1 MYEFRVE
8 GMTCSHCVSAVT
20 RSVLHVDGAA
30 KIKVDLPANQVNVES
45 KADIDVIKD
54 AIIDAG
60 YAVTGASTA

>member
-20 RSVLHVDGAA
+20 RSVLHADGAA
-30 KIKVDLPANQVNVES
+30 RVKVDLPAGLVHVES
-45 KADIDVIKD
+45 KTDIDVVKD

-60 YAVTGASTA
+60 YAVTSSTTA